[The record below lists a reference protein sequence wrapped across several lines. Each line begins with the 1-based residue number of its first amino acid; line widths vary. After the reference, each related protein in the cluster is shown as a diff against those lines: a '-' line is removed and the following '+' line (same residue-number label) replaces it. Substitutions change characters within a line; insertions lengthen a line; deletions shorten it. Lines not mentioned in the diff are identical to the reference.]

1 MQLQITKAQR
11 EEAVRVVVTLFQEYA
26 GQPGE
31 TEIART
37 LMFIAADLI
46 ETRRQADDADP
57 LRNIPKFISENN
69 PSLFRYS
76 VVTSPTVLPVENAK
90 PLGFI
95 HSDDLAE
102 AVKRF
107 QQAMRQSDLAWL
119 SLWDNANRT
128 KIAEFNFGGK
138 DK

>member
-57 LRNIPKFISENN
+57 LRNIPRFISENN

-76 VVTSPTVLPVENAK
+76 VVTSPTVPPVENAE

-95 HSDDLAE
+95 HSNDLPDAIR
-102 AVKRF
+102 RF
-107 QQAMRQSDLAWL
+107 QQAMKQPDLMWV
-119 SLWDNANRT
+119 SLWNNVNRT
-128 KIAEFNFGGK
+128 KIAEYNFGGN
-138 DK
+138 DQ